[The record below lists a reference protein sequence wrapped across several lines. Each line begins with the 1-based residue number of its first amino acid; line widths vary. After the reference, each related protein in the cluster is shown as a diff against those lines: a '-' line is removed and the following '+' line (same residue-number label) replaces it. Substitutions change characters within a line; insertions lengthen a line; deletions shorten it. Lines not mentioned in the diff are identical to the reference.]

1 MMMKHKPLTLL
12 KLRLGGKEIHMD
24 LVGPINPSSRK
35 GHKYFLTIVDSNVPE
50 IIALAVSLEAKRIGY
65 YPTVIHSHWGTEF
78 VNSNLTK
85 FCNENQIQT
94 RQEIL
99 EDTGVNKRLWN
110 EMIKTSAL
118 VLNQIPAHKSKASP
132 FEMFKGRSLPLSFF
146 KPGSMTSSDP
156 TRYMGIMGASP
167 IPNIS
172 TFSVSLKKDPSQLMT
187 QTYTYKKN
195 QKSLLIV
202 LIKLTLSNLMNLKKK
217 ASMMMMKLLNLISC
231 LMLPLENS
239 ENVVVTSNLDEW
251 SNTAE
256 EELNNIECH
265 NVWEDMFEEPKSY
278 LKTTW
283 TFKTKPSTLS
293 SAKKNKVRLC
303 IQGFLQIPGQ
313 DYNNTFAFTGKFT
326 SLLITLMFSIDKKLP
341 SREFDVKSA
350 FLFAPLKEEVYI
362 RRPEGPPSNW
372 FETLT
377 NWFTSIYLI
386 QSTADPCLYLHKNK
400 NSFIFFHV
408 DDLAVIGDV
417 TSFKKKFLD
426 RFPNSSAHEPD
437 TLLGMDL
444 TYNDSSVKLSQKKLI
459 EKGLEMAGILT
470 CRKVSTPLS
479 LKINYRY
486 HTGILNYLAC
496 RTCPNLAPAV
506 SMLSSYNNAPG
517 IKRVT
522 LLIYR

>member
-1 MMMKHKPLTLL
+1 
-12 KLRLGGKEIHMD
+12 
-24 LVGPINPSSRK
+24 
-35 GHKYFLTIVDSNVPE
+35 
-50 IIALAVSLEAKRIGY
+50 
-65 YPTVIHSHWGTEF
+65 
-78 VNSNLTK
+78 
-85 FCNENQIQT
+85 
-94 RQEIL
+94 
-99 EDTGVNKRLWN
+99 
-110 EMIKTSAL
+110 
-118 VLNQIPAHKSKASP
+118 
-132 FEMFKGRSLPLSFF
+132 
-146 KPGSMTSSDP
+146 
-156 TRYMGIMGASP
+156 MGASP

-239 ENVVVTSNLDEW
+239 ENVVVTSNL
-251 SNTAE
+251 SNIHIFPAI
-256 EELNNIECH
+256 L
-265 NVWEDMFEEPKSY
+265 
-278 LKTTW
+278 
-283 TFKTKPSTLS
+283 
-293 SAKKNKVRLC
+293 
-303 IQGFLQIPGQ
+303 
-313 DYNNTFAFTGKFT
+313 
-326 SLLITLMFSIDKKLP
+326 LP
-341 SREFDVKSA
+341 SRWLWNIKTETSGLTLLKKSSKTLNVTMSGRICLKNQNPTSKPHERSRPNPQHCHLPRRIKCGSVSRA
-350 FLFAPLKEEVYI
+350 FCRSPDKTTTTCLPSPASLLLFWLHSCFPLTRSSLAVNLMWRVPSSLLPWRRKSILEGQKVVNKKHPFWNWKSLYGLKQAPA
-362 RRPEGPPSNW
+362 NW

-479 LKINYRY
+479 VGVQLE
-486 HTGILNYLAC
+486 
-496 RTCPNLAPAV
+496 
-506 SMLSSYNNAPG
+506 
-517 IKRVT
+517 
-522 LLIYR
+522 